1 MSVRI
6 VGVSLVIAVL
16 AVAVLGVVTYSAT
29 VARASQADTISTQ
42 QSVSSTTTPSIITV
56 TGTGIASAVPD
67 EIQIVLGVVT
77 SGANATQVLLQNSV
91 NMTNAI
97 SAIEKNVG
105 INGTEIQTTNFNF
118 NPTYAQYGKYH
129 NWIPGQ

>member
-16 AVAVLGVVTYSAT
+16 AVAFLGVVTYSAT

-118 NPTYAQYGKYH
+118 TNLRTIRQYH